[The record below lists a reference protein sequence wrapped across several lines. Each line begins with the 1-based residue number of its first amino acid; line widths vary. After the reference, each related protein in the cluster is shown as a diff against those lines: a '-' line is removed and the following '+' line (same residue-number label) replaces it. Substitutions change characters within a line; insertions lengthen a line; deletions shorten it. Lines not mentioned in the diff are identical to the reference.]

1 MSGPAMRE
9 KTIRFPEE
17 VLDELERR
25 ASVNRESVSDL
36 VRRLIVDGLSDI
48 NRTQAV
54 LDEVREL
61 RRGVGS
67 LREVVANLALVLLTR
82 HSEEVYTLEEA
93 QNWIKKTFLDDRP

>member
-1 MSGPAMRE
+1 MRE

-17 VLDELERR
+17 VLDELEER

-54 LDEVREL
+54 LDEVRDL
-61 RRGVGS
+61 RRGIDRY
-67 LREVVANLALVLLTR
+67 REAIADLALVLLTR
-82 HSEEVYTLEEA
+82 QSDEVYTLEEA
-93 QNWIKKTFLDDRP
+93 QNWIKKTLLDNRP